1 MPRSDVE
8 AGAAR
13 EARLFGRYLLDRD
26 PPADLINRYVAASE
40 QLFPGEPSAGDA
52 ALLAFV
58 ARNPTALPF
67 VDAAAGFLRPGSLL
81 RKKIL
86 LMAAILEASVHYSS
100 EFLAPPPGRVRTVL
114 SLAWYSLSAA
124 LKLVIG
130 ALILAV
136 IPPARKE
143 SA

>member
-1 MPRSDVE
+1 MSNGY
-8 AGAAR
+8 GAPATAR
-13 EARLFGRYLLDRD
+13 EAVVFARYLLDRE
-26 PPADLINRYVAASE
+26 PPEDLINRYVAASE
-40 QLFPGEPSAGDA
+40 QVFPSEPSGGDA

-58 ARNPTALPF
+58 ARNPAALPY

-86 LMAAILEASVHYSS
+86 LMAAILEASVRYST
-100 EFLAPPPGRVRTVL
+100 EFLAPPPGRLRTVL

-124 LKLVIG
+124 LKFAIG

-136 IPPARKE
+136 VPPA
-143 SA
+143 